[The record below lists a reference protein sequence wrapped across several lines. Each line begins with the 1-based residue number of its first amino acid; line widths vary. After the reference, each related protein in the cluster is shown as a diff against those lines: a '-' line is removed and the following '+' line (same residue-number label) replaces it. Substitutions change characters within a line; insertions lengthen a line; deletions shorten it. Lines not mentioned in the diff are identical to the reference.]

1 MSATNE
7 TNRTTE
13 TVNGVYGPI
22 TFFSSDRVIG
32 TALRRYGE
40 WAENEIRFL
49 ANFISEGGTVLD
61 IGSFIGTHALA
72 FSHRVGPTGTV
83 HCFEPQPAAF
93 ELLVANV
100 TANGCDQAILH
111 RAVLGEIAGQ
121 STLEP
126 RAIGSATNA
135 GGPGISDTNAEWAGA
150 GLGDVET
157 IDALGLAA
165 CDLIKCHGEGVEQ
178 AVLRGGATTIRA
190 LRPVIYCP
198 ASSLDGAV
206 KATQIFWQ
214 LGYRVYVLIVDPFNP
229 ANFFASPQNIFG
241 DAREIGLVGL
251 MPEQEEKLEDLSS
264 SCWEIHPVETL
275 DDLAYAMLHK
285 AHSVDD
291 VLRAR
296 RAAAMG
302 GSVVSAPHHRST
314 LNELDTAP
322 RQVEALQDQLRRLRS
337 ELHESLARS
346 RSEAEELSALR
357 RQVPGLRRQLQA
369 SEQKAEQLSRDLR
382 RLRRSNVFRVFR
394 TLIDTEMN
402 VRDRLKQRRATR
414 APVPAEDAGDE
425 AVAGVSEALSSAPA
439 AHPITLVTVGRGVV
453 PVDMPPVEAPT
464 LLMVASADAMNGKG
478 LRDFIRFAWPIIRE
492 AVPEAELCVA
502 GAVGQELSGH
512 EPGVTAL
519 GCVADVTPLYLRSR
533 VVINPA
539 VAGTD
544 VKIKT
549 LEALNHLRPI
559 VLWPSGREGLHPDL
573 ARHCVCVEDWFQY
586 AEAVIELLKN
596 SDLADEIQASRDQI
610 RDLLS
615 EDVN

>member
-1 MSATNE
+1 MSAASQ

-13 TVNGVYGPI
+13 TVKGVYGPI

-32 TALRRYGE
+32 SALQRYGE

-49 ANFISEGGTVLD
+49 ANFISEGSTVLD

-72 FSHRVGPTGTV
+72 FSHRIGPAGTV

-111 RAVLGEIAGQ
+111 RAALGEMPGKLM
-121 STLEP
+121 LEP
-126 RAIGSATNA
+126 RTIGSATNV
-135 GGPGISDTNAEWAGA
+135 GGPSISDADAGWAGA
-150 GLGDVET
+150 GLVDVET

-165 CDLIKCHGEGVEQ
+165 CNLIKCHVEGMEH

-190 LRPVIYCP
+190 LRPVIYCQ

-206 KATQIFWQ
+206 KTTQIFWE
-214 LGYRVYVLIVDPFNP
+214 LGYRVYAHIVNPFNP
-229 ANFFASPQNIFG
+229 TNFFAAPQNIFG
-241 DAREIGLVGL
+241 DAREIRLVGV
-251 MPEQEEKLEDLSS
+251 MPEQEEKLKDLSS
-264 SCWEIHPVETL
+264 PCWRIHPLETL

-285 AHSVDD
+285 PHSGDKL
-291 VLRAR
+291 LRAG

-302 GSVVSAPHHRST
+302 GNVVSMPEGRST
-314 LNELDTAP
+314 VNELDTA
-322 RQVEALQDQLRRLRS
+322 RRKVEALQDQLRKLRC
-337 ELHESLARS
+337 ELHESLAQS
-346 RSEAEELSALR
+346 RSEAEELATLR
-357 RQVPGLRRQLQA
+357 REIPGLRKQLQA
-369 SEQKAEQLSRDLR
+369 SEQKIERLSRDLR

-394 TLIDTEMN
+394 ALIETEMN

-414 APVPAEDAGDE
+414 DAVPTEDAGVE
-425 AVAGVSEALSSAPA
+425 AVAGVSEALPSAPA
-439 AHPITLVTVGRGVV
+439 AHPITLVTVGRGLA

-464 LLMVASADAMNGKG
+464 LLMVTSADAMNGKG

-502 GAVGQELSGH
+502 GEVGEGLSGH

-519 GCVADVTPLYLRSR
+519 GCVDDVTPLYRRSR
-533 VVINPA
+533 VAISPA
-539 VAGTD
+539 VAGIGA
-544 VKIKT
+544 KIKT

-586 AEAVIELLKN
+586 AEAVIALLKN

-610 RDLLS
+610 RSLLS
-615 EDVN
+615 EDVD